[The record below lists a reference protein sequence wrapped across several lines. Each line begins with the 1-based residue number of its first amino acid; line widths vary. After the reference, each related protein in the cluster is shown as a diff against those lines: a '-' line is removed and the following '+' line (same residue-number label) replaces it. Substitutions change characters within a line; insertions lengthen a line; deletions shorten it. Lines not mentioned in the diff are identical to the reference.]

1 MSLPSCTKVHFGSR
15 HFARSL
21 SFPDREKPYI
31 ESVRGS
37 LAPKVSPKPIHLEL
51 LLGRWLDDW
60 ADGRGMVMTELRFY
74 FVRGEMK
81 PSSLLPNGRW
91 PLDAPKDARER
102 PRFSPDIAVEIWSP
116 SDRKKR
122 LAEKIALY
130 LAHGSRIV
138 IVVYPEKRE
147 IAFHHAGGMEAFPAS
162 GKHRVPGYDDLI
174 LDADAL
180 FGDLESVFF
189 S

>member
-1 MSLPSCTKVHFGSR
+1 
-15 HFARSL
+15 
-21 SFPDREKPYI
+21 
-31 ESVRGS
+31 
-37 LAPKVSPKPIHLEL
+37 
-51 LLGRWLDDW
+51 
-60 ADGRGMVMTELRFY
+60 MTETRFY
-74 FVRGEMK
+74 FVRGEAR
-81 PSSLLPNGRW
+81 PSSLLPDVSYVANVRW

-130 LAHGSRIV
+130 LAHGSRVV

-147 IAFHHAGGMEAFPAS
+147 IAFHHADGVKRFPAS
-162 GKHRVPGYDDLI
+162 GKHHVPGYEDLI

-180 FGDLESVFF
+180 FADPGCVLLA
-189 S
+189 